1 MVDFQE
7 PFFGVCRDQWPCAI
21 ACLIPGGYCWLQS
34 RTTAIVNGGY
44 LLGPFLKV
52 CLGFCIGAAFNR
64 QKIRDAFLIDGHIIK
79 DCVAHLLCPICA
91 VTQEYR
97 EVCRRI
103 GPSKTFV
110 LMTS

>member
-7 PFFGVCRDQWPCAI
+7 PFFGICRDRWPCAI

-34 RTTAIVNGGY
+34 KTTSIVNGGHFFGP
-44 LLGPFLKV
+44 LLNV
-52 CLGFCIGAAFNR
+52 CLGMCLGAALNR
-64 QKIRDAFLIDGHIIK
+64 RKIRDAFLIDGHFIT
-79 DCVAHLLCPICA
+79 DCLAHLFCPICA
-91 VTQEYR
+91 ATQEYR